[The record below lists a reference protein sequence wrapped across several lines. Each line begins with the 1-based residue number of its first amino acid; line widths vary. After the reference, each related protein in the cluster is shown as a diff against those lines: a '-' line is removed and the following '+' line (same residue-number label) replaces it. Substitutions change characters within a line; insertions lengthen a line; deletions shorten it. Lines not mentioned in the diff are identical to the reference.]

1 MQSLLF
7 QLENLGLSRWIR
19 EGGTLTGYPLILFL
33 HTMGMGVLV
42 GLNATIDLRIVGF
55 ALRIPIKTLER
66 VYPLMW
72 AGFAVNL
79 TTGSLLFMSDAVKHF
94 SNPVFWV
101 KLGFIAVA
109 LVLLKQIRSKV
120 FQNPR
125 LDKEPV
131 LTSWKI
137 MAVASLG
144 CWFLAITAGRL
155 MAYLYEILVY

>member
-1 MQSLLF
+1 
-7 QLENLGLSRWIR
+7 
-19 EGGTLTGYPLILFL
+19 
-33 HTMGMGVLV
+33 MGMGVLV

-55 ALRIPIKTLER
+55 APRIPIKTLER
-66 VYPLMW
+66 AYPLMW

-79 TTGSLLFMSDAVKHF
+79 TTGSLLFISDAVKHF

-109 LVLLKQIRSKV
+109 LVLLKQIRSRV
-120 FQNPR
+120 FQDPR
-125 LDKEPV
+125 LDKQPV

-137 MAVASLG
+137 MAVASLA

>member
-1 MQSLLF
+1 M
-7 QLENLGLSRWIR
+7 GLSRWIR

-55 ALRIPIKTLER
+55 APRIPIKTLER
-66 VYPLMW
+66 AYPLMW
-72 AGFAVNL
+72 AGFVVNL
-79 TTGSLLFMSDAVKHF
+79 TTGSLLFISDAVKHF

-101 KLGFIAVA
+101 KLALIAVA
-109 LVLLKQIRSKV
+109 LVLLTQIRSRV
-120 FQNPR
+120 FQDPR

-131 LTSWKI
+131 LTSWKVLA
-137 MAVASLG
+137 MTSLV

>member
-1 MQSLLF
+1 
-7 QLENLGLSRWIR
+7 
-19 EGGTLTGYPLILFL
+19 
-33 HTMGMGVLV
+33 MGVLV

-55 ALRIPIKTLER
+55 APRIPIKTLER

-72 AGFAVNL
+72 AGFVVNL